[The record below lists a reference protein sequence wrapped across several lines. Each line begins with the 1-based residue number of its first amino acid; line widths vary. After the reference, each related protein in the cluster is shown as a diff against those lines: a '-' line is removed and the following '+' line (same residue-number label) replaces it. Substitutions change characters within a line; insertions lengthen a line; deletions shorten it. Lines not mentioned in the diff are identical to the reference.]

1 MSTVKLKDNIYWVG
15 VNNPELRVFDII
27 METKKGTTY
36 NSYLIDDDKVAV
48 VDTVKDGY
56 FDEFLSNIKSIIG
69 DRKVDYVIVQHTEL
83 DHSGSLAKLLK
94 FYPEATV
101 IASKAAIMY
110 AEEIANM
117 KFKNQVAPNELSLGK
132 TNLKFISAPNLHW
145 PDTMFTYA
153 ENQQVL
159 FTCDFLGCHYCPK
172 NSITDNCSDDYF
184 DEMKYYF
191 DVIMGPF
198 KRFVLMGLDRIKD
211 LNIDLV
217 APSHGPVHIDDVQ
230 KYVELYKT
238 WAQVEKSNEKNV
250 QIFYVSAY
258 GNTEKVANYIA
269 EKINDK
275 GVKAEAHEITSMDIN
290 DVIALIEKSNG
301 ILMGSPTI
309 NQDAVKPVWDVL
321 SLVCAITNR
330 GKAAGAFGSY
340 GWSGEGVPMMTERLK
355 SLKFNVVQ
363 EGARFKFVPSEDEF
377 KKIDEFVDKFMTILK

>member
-1 MSTVKLKDNIYWVG
+1 M
-15 VNNPELRVFDII
+15 
-27 METKKGTTY
+27 
-36 NSYLIDDDKVAV
+36 
-48 VDTVKDGY
+48 
-56 FDEFLSNIKSIIG
+56 
-69 DRKVDYVIVQHTEL
+69 
-83 DHSGSLAKLLK
+83 
-94 FYPEATV
+94 
-101 IASKAAIMY
+101 MY
-110 AEEIANM
+110 
-117 KFKNQVAPNELSLGK
+117 K
-132 TNLKFISAPNLHW
+132 
-145 PDTMFTYA
+145 
-153 ENQQVL
+153 
-159 FTCDFLGCHYCPK
+159 
-172 NSITDNCSDDYF
+172 
-184 DEMKYYF
+184 
-191 DVIMGPF
+191 
-198 KRFVLMGLDRIKD
+198 
-211 LNIDLV
+211 
-217 APSHGPVHIDDVQ
+217 

-238 WAQVEKSNEKNV
+238 WAEVEKSNEKNV
-250 QIFYVSAY
+250 QIFYISAY

-290 DVIALIEKSNG
+290 DIVTLIEKSNG